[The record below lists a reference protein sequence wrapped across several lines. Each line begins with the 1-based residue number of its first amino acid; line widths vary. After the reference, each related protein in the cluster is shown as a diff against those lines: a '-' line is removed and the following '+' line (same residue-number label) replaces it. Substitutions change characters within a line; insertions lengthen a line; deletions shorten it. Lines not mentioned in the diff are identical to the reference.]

1 MNLEDRIALVTG
13 AARRVGAEIVLAL
26 AGAGCHVAI
35 QYRRSRSEAESLAA
49 HIQRLGRRSV
59 ALEADLED
67 AAQIGT
73 LPARVV
79 DSLGGLDV
87 LVNNAGVFVPTRWG
101 QSSPEEW
108 LGCFRINTVAPVLL
122 AQACWPVFQERG
134 AGCVVNVTD
143 IYAHRPLPSHAA
155 YSASK
160 AALASATKSLA
171 RLMAPTVR
179 VNAVAPGVAL
189 FPESYGP
196 EEREKALSK
205 VPLRHVG
212 CPADVAGAVVFL
224 AGTADYITGETV
236 FVDGGRSVAW

>member
-1 MNLEDRIALVTG
+1 VFTPTG
-13 AARRVGAEIVLAL
+13 WG
-26 AGAGCHVAI
+26 
-35 QYRRSRSEAESLAA
+35 RSSR
-49 HIQRLGRRSV
+49 
-59 ALEADLED
+59 
-67 AAQIGT
+67 
-73 LPARVV
+73 
-79 DSLGGLDV
+79 
-87 LVNNAGVFVPTRWG
+87 
-101 QSSPEEW
+101 EEW

-160 AALASATKSLA
+160 AALASATRSLA

-196 EEREKALSK
+196 EEREKALSN
-205 VPLRHVG
+205 VPLRRAG
-212 CPADVAGAVVFL
+212 CPGDVAGAVVFL
-224 AGTADYITGETV
+224 AGSADYITGETV